1 MIKLPDPFEQFSI
14 KEDKAHYDPEN
25 NYGSFTIEPLSRGFG
40 LTLGNALRR
49 VLLSSLPGA
58 SLFAIEVEGARHE
71 FSALDGVEEDVAV
84 IALNLKD
91 LVLKIDGFDEASKKL
106 TIDVTGPKT
115 VTGADIACPTGVSVV
130 NEDVVIAHVAEG
142 AELHMVL
149 HARNGRGFVTDE
161 MNKVLHPHSRVGIIA
176 TDSNY
181 SPVVSAS
188 YDIEPARVGHDSRFD
203 SLTLKVQTDGSIT
216 PQAAVALA
224 AKILVDSFSK
234 FLDLEELTRDI
245 NIEKEVVVEVENKYE
260 NLMIEELDLSVR
272 SYNCLKRGGIQTV
285 LELTAKTE
293 DEMIKIKNL
302 GKKSLKEI
310 KDKLAGIGLSF
321 RNFE

>member
-1 MIKLPDPFEQFSI
+1 M
-14 KEDKAHYDPEN
+14 
-25 NYGSFTIEPLSRGFG
+25 
-40 LTLGNALRR
+40 TLY
-49 VLLSSLPGA
+49 
-58 SLFAIEVEGARHE
+58 
-71 FSALDGVEEDVAV
+71 
-84 IALNLKD
+84 
-91 LVLKIDGFDEASKKL
+91 
-106 TIDVTGPKT
+106 
-115 VTGADIACPTGVSVV
+115 
-130 NEDVVIAHVAEG
+130 
-142 AELHMVL
+142 
-149 HARNGRGFVTDE
+149 ARNGRGFVTDE
-161 MNKVLHPHSRVGIIA
+161 MNKTLHPHSRVGIIA

-181 SPVVSAS
+181 SPVVAAS
-188 YDIEPARVGHDSRFD
+188 YDVDSARVGHDSRFD

-216 PQAAVALA
+216 PQAAVALS
-224 AKILVDSFSK
+224 AKILVDCFSK

-245 NIEKEVVVEVENKYE
+245 SIEKEVVVEVENKYE

-293 DEMIKIKNL
+293 DEMIKMKNL

>member
-1 MIKLPDPFEQFSI
+1 MIKLPDAFEQFKI
-14 KEDKAHYDPEN
+14 KEDEAHYDPEN

-40 LTLGNALRR
+40 HTLGNALRR

-71 FSALDGVEEDVAV
+71 FSALEGVEEDVAV

-91 LVLKIDGFDEASKKL
+91 LVLKIDDFDESSKKL
-106 TIDVTGPKT
+106 TIDVVGPKT

-130 NEDVVIAHVAEG
+130 NPDVVIAHVAEG
-142 AELHMVL
+142 GELHMTL
-149 HARNGRGFVTDE
+149 YARNGRGFVTDE
-161 MNKVLHPHSRVGIIA
+161 MNKTLHPHSRVGIIA

-181 SPVVSAS
+181 SPVVAAS
-188 YDIEPARVGHDSRFD
+188 YDVDSARVGHDSRFD

-216 PQAAVALA
+216 PQAAVALS
-224 AKILVDSFSK
+224 AKILVDCFSK
-234 FLDLEELTRDI
+234 FLDLEQLTRDI
-245 NIEKEVVVEVENKYE
+245 SIEKEVVVEVENKYE

-293 DEMIKIKNL
+293 DEMIKMKNL

>member
-1 MIKLPDPFEQFSI
+1 MIKLPDAFEQFKI
-14 KEDKAHYDPEN
+14 KEDEAHYDPEN
-25 NYGSFTIEPLSRGFG
+25 NYGTFTIEPLSRGFG
-40 LTLGNALRR
+40 HTLGNALRR

-71 FSALDGVEEDVAV
+71 FSALEGVEEDVAV

-91 LVLKIDGFDEASKKL
+91 LVLKIDDFDESSKKL
-106 TIDVTGPKT
+106 TIDVVGPKT
-115 VTGADIACPTGVSVV
+115 VTGADIACPTGVTVV
-130 NEDVVIAHVAEG
+130 NQDVVIAHVAEG
-142 AELHMVL
+142 GELHMTL
-149 HARNGRGFVTDE
+149 YARNGRGFVTDE
-161 MNKVLHPHSRVGIIA
+161 MNKTLHPHSRVGIIA

-181 SPVVSAS
+181 SPVVAAS
-188 YDIEPARVGHDSRFD
+188 YDVDSARVGHDSRFD

-216 PQAAVALA
+216 PQAAVALS
-224 AKILVDSFSK
+224 AKILVDCFSK

-245 NIEKEVVVEVENKYE
+245 SIEKEVVVEVENKYE

-293 DEMIKIKNL
+293 DEMIKMKNL

>member
-1 MIKLPDPFEQFSI
+1 MIKLPDAFEQFKI
-14 KEDKAHYDPEN
+14 KEDEAHYDPEN
-25 NYGSFTIEPLSRGFG
+25 NYGTFTIEPLSRGFG
-40 LTLGNALRR
+40 HTLGNALRR

-71 FSALDGVEEDVAV
+71 FSALEGVEEDVAV

-91 LVLKIDGFDEASKKL
+91 LVLKIDDFDESSKKL
-106 TIDVTGPKT
+106 TIDVVGPKT
-115 VTGADIACPTGVSVV
+115 VTGADVACPTGVTVV
-130 NEDVVIAHVAEG
+130 NQDVVIAHVAEG
-142 AELHMVL
+142 GELHMTL
-149 HARNGRGFVTDE
+149 YARNGRGFVTDE
-161 MNKVLHPHSRVGIIA
+161 MNKTLHPHSRVGIIA

-181 SPVVSAS
+181 SPVVAAS
-188 YDIEPARVGHDSRFD
+188 YDVDSARVGHDSRFD

-216 PQAAVALA
+216 PQAAVALS
-224 AKILVDSFSK
+224 AKILVDCFSK

-245 NIEKEVVVEVENKYE
+245 SIEKEVVVEVENKYE

-293 DEMIKIKNL
+293 DEMIKMKNL